1 MLLSEGGEEGLF
13 LLQFYKPFE
22 IIESKSALKKFTVV
36 YTIEG
41 QKGYDERSFLNAVKQ
56 TVIAL
61 LRGYYETK
69 VKIILHC
76 IMERYEVRSGEII
89 TANPAIHSNVMI
101 NVKGSDTDDLY
112 SEMSQ
117 VITEKIAMFKRT
129 ASNWN
134 MRSVVNLEVDML
146 DYKPLKGNSYIELPK
161 ALRGKR
167 AIINM
172 RNESDNE
179 CFKWAVTRALH
190 PNVKNP
196 QRIDKALRE
205 RASNFNWNGIEFPV
219 SLASIN
225 KFEKQNET
233 ISVNVLGY
241 KERCGVYPLRIS
253 DYDRL
258 NKVNLLLIAQDE
270 ISIIV

>member
-1 MLLSEGGEEGLF
+1 M
-13 LLQFYKPFE
+13 
-22 IIESKSALKKFTVV
+22 V
-36 YTIEG
+36 
-41 QKGYDERSFLNAVKQ
+41 
-56 TVIAL
+56 
-61 LRGYYETK
+61 
-69 VKIILHC
+69 
-76 IMERYEVRSGEII
+76 
-89 TANPAIHSNVMI
+89 
-101 NVKGSDTDDLY
+101 
-112 SEMSQ
+112 
-117 VITEKIAMFKRT
+117 
-129 ASNWN
+129 
-134 MRSVVNLEVDML
+134 

-172 RNESDNE
+172 RHENDNE
-179 CFKWAVTRALH
+179 CFKWAVTRALN

-196 QRIDKALRE
+196 QRINKALRE
-205 RASNFNWNGIEFPV
+205 RANNFNWNGIEFPV

-241 KERCGVYPLRIS
+241 KERCGVCPLRIS

-270 ISIIV
+270 NQHYCVIKSMSRLLYNQATKGHRERYYCLRCLNGYDSIDSLNKHKEYCQKHSPVKVGLPPKGTKIEFRNYDRSMRVPFVIYADFEAFTEMLDTCQPNPDSSYVNQYQRHTPCSFCYCIKSIDDSILM